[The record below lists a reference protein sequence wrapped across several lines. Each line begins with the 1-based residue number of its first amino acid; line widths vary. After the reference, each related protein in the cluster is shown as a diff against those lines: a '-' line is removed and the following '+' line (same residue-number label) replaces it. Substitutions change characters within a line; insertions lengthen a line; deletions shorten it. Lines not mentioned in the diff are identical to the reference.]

1 MNGFQA
7 HMNAEYRQKYPKN
20 ALQAALK
27 AWRRPF
33 RMSEK
38 PFFGFF
44 GLFSDIK
51 SAHTYF

>member
-1 MNGFQA
+1 M
-7 HMNAEYRQKYPKN
+7 HAEYRQKYQKI

-38 PFFGFF
+38 PYFRFL
-44 GLFSDIK
+44 GLISDIK
-51 SAHTYF
+51 SAHTDFE